1 MHMKSIWQS
10 NCKIEKRRELT
21 ENLETEVVI
30 IGGGMTGILTAY
42 LLQNRGIPVIVL
54 EKDRIA
60 QKTTKNTTAKI
71 TSQHNI
77 IYHELINKIGRK
89 QAQQYAKANQM
100 AIEQYADII
109 ESNHI
114 SCDFTPEKAFVYS
127 TQSDEKIRKEVWA
140 ANQLGIPA
148 FFTKKTTLPFPV
160 KGAVCF
166 PEQASFHPLK
176 FVDAISQN
184 LTIYENSAVI
194 KVNKDNILTKQNKI
208 ISAKHIVIA
217 THYPIIDIPGYYFL
231 RMYQQRSY
239 VLALENAPLM
249 NGMYIGEG
257 TSGYSFRNYQNYLLF
272 GGQTHRT
279 GMQKN
284 DEWMK
289 LTQEAKR
296 LFPKASVYAKWAA
309 QDCMTFDSIP
319 YIGPFSS
326 KFSNVYIATGFNKW
340 GMTGAMTASNII
352 SDRICGI
359 DTPLASVFSPKRNLG
374 SADVKKLM
382 VHFGHSIAGLSQGL
396 ITEKEHRCTHMGC
409 KLKKNLQE
417 DSWDC
422 PCHGSRFDS
431 NGNVIDSPA
440 VTELKN
446 EKS

>member
-1 MHMKSIWQS
+1 MYMKSIWQL

-42 LLQNRGIPVIVL
+42 LLQTRGIPVIVL

-60 QKTTKNTTAKI
+60 KKTTKNTTAKI
-71 TSQHNI
+71 TSQHNL
-77 IYHELINKIGRK
+77 IYHDLINKVGRK
-89 QAQQYAKANQM
+89 QAQQYAKVNQM
-100 AIEQYADII
+100 AIKQYADII

-127 TQSDEKIRKEVWA
+127 TQSDERICKEVSA

-148 FFTKKTTLPFPV
+148 FLTKNTTLPFSI
-160 KGAVCF
+160 KGAICF

-176 FVDAISQN
+176 FIDAISQN

-194 KVNKDNILTKQNKI
+194 KINKNNVLTKQNKI
-208 ISAKHIVIA
+208 VLANHIVIA

-249 NGMYIGEG
+249 NGMYIEEK

-272 GGQTHRT
+272 GGQSHRT

-284 DEWMK
+284 DEWIK

-296 LFPKASVYAKWAA
+296 LFPKASIYTKWAA

-319 YIGPFSS
+319 YIGSFSS
-326 KFSNVYIATGFNKW
+326 KFSNVYVATGFNKW
-340 GMTGAMTASNII
+340 GMTGAMIASNII

-359 DTPLASVFSPKRNLG
+359 DTPLSSVFSPKRNLG
-374 SADVKKLM
+374 SADAKKLI

-396 ITEKEHRCTHMGC
+396 ITKKEHRCTHMGC
-409 KLKKNLQE
+409 KLKKNSQE
-417 DSWDC
+417 NSWDC